1 MGNYYEY
8 DCDLLIP
15 YAKINVLFFLKNDYT
30 LNPIQIF
37 LLNSLYNGISI
48 KQIEKVTN
56 FTPYVIEQIC
66 LQLESQKLLIHEN
79 DTYSLS
85 DISKNILFAE
95 KLVRELNQESNY
107 FFINLIDLSIK
118 NKIEVIEKNNNS
130 IALSPYY
137 NKNIIDNLNIDDKM
151 EYFVENMKTLDSI
164 NQEDINQA
172 LNYIYIQIKVSNEK
186 TVYEKKHIS
195 RLPCLNSSN
204 LVDKTKK
211 ILIAQGK
218 MTEFNYSLK
227 YKIQNN
233 SINHDVSKTYTITDL
248 FILLNKIKE
257 IKSQESIVKK
267 IYLDNV
273 TGLINESVNNN
284 SMRTYPHLVLPIKP
298 ISTEQ
303 ENSLIE
309 NYIRQNM
316 KAPDNYKVVITNK
329 TKREYYT
336 SFLLEDLNG

>member
-1 MGNYYEY
+1 M
-8 DCDLLIP
+8 
-15 YAKINVLFFLKNDYT
+15 
-30 LNPIQIF
+30 
-37 LLNSLYNGISI
+37 
-48 KQIEKVTN
+48 
-56 FTPYVIEQIC
+56 
-66 LQLESQKLLIHEN
+66 LIHEN

-267 IYLDNV
+267 NYLDNV